1 MKARLVL
8 LATILDVVVLAGL
21 GVGIFFAPLTL
32 VWAFSDGFSTQL
44 VDSWAVAVQGWFL
57 GHSVPLAIE
66 LPEELA
72 QSLGLGALGQSFQ
85 VTVAL
90 LGIAL
95 LTLLWGYRIGARQG
109 TGRFPFL
116 TWFLA
121 IGTMVGLSF
130 LLVFFLPAGIVTID
144 IMDALVRPA
153 LFLAAGL
160 ALATWAGPNTAGRE
174 IIRDRIPQVA
184 SSIIRAGFAAGVG
197 SLIAMVG
204 VAALVVSVLLVLNFS
219 SVISLYEALQPGAY
233 GIIALSIAQLALL
246 PTVVVWVFSWLIGPG
261 FALGVGAMVSPLGT
275 SLQAVPALPLAG
287 IDPQVVPSW
296 SLAIIALPAVVAFGA
311 GIASRTRLLG
321 ETRGGLWVGDSGT
334 PWFAQPALMSLF
346 SALLASVVAAGGGAL
361 LAALASGE
369 MGPGRFVQ
377 VGPDPATIAL
387 WWGTEVFAGVLLGF
401 LSGGLARSLSSTR
414 R

>member
-1 MKARLVL
+1 
-8 LATILDVVVLAGL
+8 
-21 GVGIFFAPLTL
+21 
-32 VWAFSDGFSTQL
+32 
-44 VDSWAVAVQGWFL
+44 
-57 GHSVPLAIE
+57 
-66 LPEELA
+66 
-72 QSLGLGALGQSFQ
+72 
-85 VTVAL
+85 
-90 LGIAL
+90 
-95 LTLLWGYRIGARQG
+95 
-109 TGRFPFL
+109 
-116 TWFLA
+116 
-121 IGTMVGLSF
+121 MVGLSF
-130 LLVFFLPAGIVTID
+130 LLVFFLPAGTVTID

-174 IIRDRIPQVA
+174 IIRDRIPPVA

-233 GIIALSIAQLALL
+233 GIIALSIAQLAFL

-261 FALGVGAMVSPLGT
+261 FALGAGAMVSPLGT

-287 IDPQVVPSW
+287 IVPQAVPSW

-321 ETRGGLWVGDSGT
+321 ETRGGLWVRDSGT
-334 PWFAQPALMSLF
+334 PWFTQPALMSLF

-387 WWGTEVFAGVLLGF
+387 WWGTEVFTGVLLGF

>member
-8 LATILDVVVLAGL
+8 LATVLDVVVLVGL

-44 VDSWAVAVQGWFL
+44 LDSWAVAVQGWFL
-57 GHSVPLAIE
+57 GHSVPLFIE
-66 LPEELA
+66 LPAELA
-72 QSLGLGALGQSFQ
+72 QSLGLGEMGQSFQ

-95 LTLLWGYRIGARQG
+95 LTLLWGYRIGAREG
-109 TGRFPFL
+109 ARGHPFL
-116 TWFLA
+116 VWFLA
-121 IGTMVGLSF
+121 VGTMVGLSF
-130 LLVFFLPAGIVTID
+130 LLAFFLPTGAVTIVL
-144 IMDALVRPA
+144 MDALVRPA

-160 ALATWAGPNTAGRE
+160 ALATWAGPDTAGRE
-174 IIRDRIPQVA
+174 IIRDRVPQLA
-184 SSIIRAGFAAGVG
+184 SSVIRAGFAAGLG
-197 SLIAMVG
+197 SVIAMLG
-204 VAALVVSVLLVLNFS
+204 LAALVVSVLLLVNFS

-261 FALGVGAMVSPLGT
+261 FALGAGATVSPLGT

-287 IDPQVVPSW
+287 ILPEAVPSW
-296 SLAIIALPAVVAFGA
+296 GFAVIALPAVVAFGA
-311 GIASRTRLLG
+311 GLSSRARLLG
-321 ETRGGLWVGDSGT
+321 HARGGPWAGEPGT
-334 PWFAQPALMSLF
+334 AWFAQPVFTSVF
-346 SALLASVVAAGGGAL
+346 SALLAALVAAGGGAL

-369 MGPGRFVQ
+369 LGPGRFVQ
-377 VGPDPATIAL
+377 VGPDPAAIAL
-387 WWGTEVFAGVLLGF
+387 WWGIEVFVGVLLGF
-401 LSGGLARSLSSTR
+401 LSGGLAGSLAQTR

>member
-1 MKARLVL
+1 
-8 LATILDVVVLAGL
+8 
-21 GVGIFFAPLTL
+21 
-32 VWAFSDGFSTQL
+32 
-44 VDSWAVAVQGWFL
+44 
-57 GHSVPLAIE
+57 
-66 LPEELA
+66 
-72 QSLGLGALGQSFQ
+72 
-85 VTVAL
+85 
-90 LGIAL
+90 
-95 LTLLWGYRIGARQG
+95 
-109 TGRFPFL
+109 
-116 TWFLA
+116 
-121 IGTMVGLSF
+121 
-130 LLVFFLPAGIVTID
+130 
-144 IMDALVRPA
+144 
-153 LFLAAGL
+153 
-160 ALATWAGPNTAGRE
+160 
-174 IIRDRIPQVA
+174 
-184 SSIIRAGFAAGVG
+184 
-197 SLIAMVG
+197 MVG

-287 IDPQVVPSW
+287 IVPQVVPSW
-296 SLAIIALPAVVAFGA
+296 SLAIIALPAVIAFGA

-361 LAALASGE
+361 LAALAGGE